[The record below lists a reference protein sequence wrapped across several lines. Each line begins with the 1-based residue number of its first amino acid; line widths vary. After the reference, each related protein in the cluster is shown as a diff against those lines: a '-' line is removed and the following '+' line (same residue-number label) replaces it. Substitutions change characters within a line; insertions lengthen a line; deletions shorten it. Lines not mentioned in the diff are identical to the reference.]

1 MDRELSTQKEI
12 MKQMEVSK
20 REYINKL
27 KSELDTVEERWM
39 LISQRNC
46 MVGEDYRSQAV
57 KLMETVDKV
66 NH

>member
-1 MDRELSTQKEI
+1 